1 MSKQT
6 AAQNGVS
13 RVSER
18 WQKHS
23 LTCSSFLE
31 TCYMSSSDL
40 SLVLRRIY
48 FLDILAH
55 KHAHGLTPAHTH
67 NAAGISRWLKNL
79 CAYFEFTLDA
89 PWRST
94 ASINQGDDGKW
105 KVLVNSHK
113 KRTTTRDAVFYLP
126 EYSAAVSTQ
135 KGEFFL
141 TGSTAEQIAERQEKI
156 PRQY

>member
-31 TCYMSSSDL
+31 TCYVSSSDL
-40 SLVLRRIY
+40 SLVLWRIY

-55 KHAHGLTPAHTH
+55 KCAPGLTCAHTQT
-67 NAAGISRWLKNL
+67 AASTSRWLKNL
-79 CAYFEFTLDA
+79 RADFEFTLDA

-94 ASINQGDDGKW
+94 ASINQGDDGKL
-105 KVLVNSHK
+105 KILANSHK
-113 KRTTTRDAVFYLP
+113 KRITTRDAAFYLP
-126 EYSAAVSTQ
+126 EYSAAVSAQ
-135 KGEFFL
+135 EGEFFL